1 MDIDIDARGLEC
13 PRPVVM
19 TKEALANTTEAFTVL
34 VDNETA
40 RDNVS
45 RFARSS
51 GCEVEVKDHG
61 GGFLISIAPGR
72 ASEVETGELAS
83 CTPET
88 GTVLF
93 ISAGEIGGGDRELGA
108 TLMKMFLYAYA
119 ERREPPAAVALMNA
133 GVKLVT
139 EDEETAAH
147 IRRLE
152 EQGAEVLVCGTCLD
166 YYGLKEKLL
175 VGRVSNMYEIQSIL
189 VGAGRLVSL

>member
-19 TKEALANTTEAFTVL
+19 TKEALENASGAFTVL
-34 VDNETA
+34 VDNEAA
-40 RDNVS
+40 RDNVT

-51 GCEVEVKDHG
+51 GCEVDVREHE
-61 GGFLISIAPGR
+61 GGFLLSIVPVTASQATNVEVSCGTPG
-72 ASEVETGELAS
+72 
-83 CTPET
+83 T

-93 ISAGEIGGGDRELGA
+93 IGTDEIGGGDRELGT
-108 TLMKMFLYAYA
+108 TLMKAFLYAYA
-119 ERREPPAAVALMNA
+119 ERGEPPAAVVLMNA
-133 GVKLVT
+133 GVRLVT
-139 EDEETAAH
+139 EYEEAVAH

-166 YYGLKEKLL
+166 YYGLKDKLQ
-175 VGRVSNMYEIQSIL
+175 VGRVSNMYEIQSTL

>member
-1 MDIDIDARGLEC
+1 LEIEIDARGLEC

-19 TKEALANTTEAFTVL
+19 TKEALENASGAFTVL

-40 RDNVS
+40 RDNVT

-51 GCEVEVKDHG
+51 GCEVGVKENES
-61 GGFLISIAPGR
+61 GFLISIAPGP
-72 ASEVETGELAS
+72 ASEADTVQLSS
-83 CTPET
+83 CTPGT

-93 ISAGEIGGGDRELGA
+93 ISKDEIGGGDRELGS

-119 ERREPPAAVALMNA
+119 EREEPPAAVALMNA
-133 GVKLVT
+133 GVRLVT
-139 EDEETAAH
+139 EDEEAVAH

-166 YYGLKEKLL
+166 YYGLTEKLR
-175 VGRVSNMYEIQSIL
+175 VGRVSNMYELQTTL